1 MAEQMLQNQTNGEAL
16 NNAVAVKSDVEQFNL
31 KTEQTPDNVNV
42 DAVFNT
48 GLDQDNEQAPND
60 QTKSTNEEVG
70 EEQNKSNFIG
80 ESGEEVIA
88 FC

>member
-1 MAEQMLQNQTNGEAL
+1 MSEQILQNQTNGEAL

-31 KTEQTPDNVNV
+31 KTEQQTPDNVNV
-42 DAVFNT
+42 DTVFNT

-60 QTKSTNEEVG
+60 QMKSTNEEVG

-80 ESGEEVIA
+80 ESGDEVRI
-88 FC
+88 